1 MQLGFVRLC
10 RAAGMLVFVGACE
23 NIQGMTETL
32 TTTGP
37 VTQTTTPP
45 QVAFD
50 STGTKTTCTVTAAR
64 QDQFGL
70 FQVAYGCAWVQ
81 ANWVASGAVNVRAAG
96 PQDAYRVMLR
106 EGLGLVR
113 GNCADFFRQRG
124 DNQQVINLSR
134 DIVAMGGTTA
144 AAIIGLTGG
153 SALALSIIAISGAT
167 LYAGIDTYTKNF
179 LFGVDNIESVRTLT
193 MQTLNTNAST
203 LLNVP
208 DSEVLT
214 FQNVAGAIMDNQ
226 EICKPASIAAAVR
239 LKLRGGSGGIEAAGE
254 DANARSQLDAARSM
268 TIAARLGLPGGS
280 VIDDTRLAAA
290 CWATTPDGMLPENLA
305 IITKWLPRNPYSY
318 GPDNPTTWPGT
329 SARVATECQALSST
343 TQGVIKAKIAELRP
357 KAAVPAESPPPPPP
371 PHPPLMSGG
380 PPPPTIVVVQ
390 PAPPPAR
397 VPRADGPIG
406 PRYVPMRVN

>member
-1 MQLGFVRLC
+1 
-10 RAAGMLVFVGACE
+10 
-23 NIQGMTETL
+23 
-32 TTTGP
+32 
-37 VTQTTTPP
+37 
-45 QVAFD
+45 
-50 STGTKTTCTVTAAR
+50 
-64 QDQFGL
+64 
-70 FQVAYGCAWVQ
+70 
-81 ANWVASGAVNVRAAG
+81 
-96 PQDAYRVMLR
+96 MLR

-254 DANARSQLDAARSM
+254 DANTRSQLDAARSM

-357 KAAVPAESPPPPPP
+357 RAAVPAESPPPPP
-371 PHPPLMSGG
+371 PPLMSGG